1 MTRNNWLVILL
12 VTRDGLPFLGDIA
25 LLSWTIH
32 KQKDTTSAQS
42 VHTSNSRSRFRKA
55 ACISGDSSAIWTE
68 GRKASIRGNVSK
80 ARGRD
85 GGHEVKNTSSQCA
98 SRGRRRGEADLPS
111 AALIAADCIYRG
123 VSSTAVNPSCLWSA
137 RKTLTTSP
145 AKAVKRA
152 EGLRHAME
160 REAIYV
166 VPLNMSQLYIEHK
179 RTFYIYI
186 VYHGAYCIESR

>member
-25 LLSWTIH
+25 LLLWTIH
-32 KQKDTTSAQS
+32 KQKDITSAQS

-85 GGHEVKNTSSQCA
+85 GGHEVKNTSQCA

-123 VSSTAVNPSCLWSA
+123 VSSTTVNPSCLWSA
-137 RKTLTTSP
+137 RKTLATSP

-152 EGLRHAME
+152 EGLRHA
-160 REAIYV
+160 REI
-166 VPLNMSQLYIEHK
+166 LYMLYLQICLS
-179 RTFYIYI
+179 YI
-186 VYHGAYCIESR
+186 

>member
-1 MTRNNWLVILL
+1 MTRKNWRVILL
-12 VTRDGLPFLGDIA
+12 VAGDGLPFLGDIA

-32 KQKDTTSAQS
+32 EQKDTTSAES

-111 AALIAADCIYRG
+111 AAPIAADCIYRG
-123 VSSTAVNPSCLWSA
+123 VSSTTVNPSCLWSA
-137 RKTLTTSP
+137 RKTLATSP

-160 REAIYV
+160 RETIYV
-166 VPLNMSQLYIEHK
+166 VPLNIHGCLSYI
-179 RTFYIYI
+179 
-186 VYHGAYCIESR
+186 